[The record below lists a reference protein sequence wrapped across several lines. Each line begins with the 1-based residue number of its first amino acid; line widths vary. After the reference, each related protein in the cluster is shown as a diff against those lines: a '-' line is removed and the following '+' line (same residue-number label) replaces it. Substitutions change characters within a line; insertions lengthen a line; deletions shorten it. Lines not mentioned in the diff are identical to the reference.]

1 MFRGSGSSSARIC
14 SEDQDHSTPSNI
26 HRIRIIILQDVHR
39 IRIRN
44 HRTLRNVHRIRIIV
58 LQDMYIGPESKHFYT
73 AFQVIMQV
81 RFFLNSDS
89 EINFS

>member
-14 SEDQDHSTPSNI
+14 SDDRDHSTPSN
-26 HRIRIIILQDVHR
+26 VHM

-44 HRTLRNVHRIRIIV
+44 HRTLRNVNRIRIIV
-58 LQDMYIGPESKHFYT
+58 LQDMYIGPGSKHVYT

-81 RFFLNSDS
+81 RCF
-89 EINFS
+89 